1 MVHNLVVKKG
11 GIFMAPAAI
20 KLTDMLDNLEEED
33 YNVAITFIQYL
44 SETRK
49 KKNVEEN
56 KAILKEIQNIFSD
69 DSGWDSEESMI
80 ADMAAFRKDRM
91 QR

>member
-1 MVHNLVVKKG
+1 
-11 GIFMAPAAI
+11 MAPAAI

-33 YNVAITFIQYL
+33 YNVAITFKQYL

>member
-1 MVHNLVVKKG
+1 
-11 GIFMAPAAI
+11 MAPAAI

-49 KKNVEEN
+49 KKNAEEN

-69 DSGWDSEESMI
+69 DPGWDSEESMI
-80 ADMAAFRKDRM
+80 ADMAAFRKVRM

>member
-1 MVHNLVVKKG
+1 
-11 GIFMAPAAI
+11 MAPAAI

-80 ADMAAFRKDRM
+80 EDMAAFRKDRM

>member
-1 MVHNLVVKKG
+1 
-11 GIFMAPAAI
+11 MAPAAI
-20 KLTDMLDNLEEED
+20 KLTDMLDNLEED

-80 ADMAAFRKDRM
+80 EDMAAFRKDRM

>member
-1 MVHNLVVKKG
+1 
-11 GIFMAPAAI
+11 MAPAAI
-20 KLTDMLDNLEEED
+20 KLTDMLDNLEED

>member
-1 MVHNLVVKKG
+1 
-11 GIFMAPAAI
+11 MAPTAI
-20 KLTDMLDNLEEED
+20 KLTDMLDNLEED

-49 KKNVEEN
+49 KKNAEEN
-56 KAILKEIQNIFSD
+56 KAILKEIQHIFSD

-80 ADMAAFRKDRM
+80 ADMAAFRKGRM
-91 QR
+91 QSTIMWM